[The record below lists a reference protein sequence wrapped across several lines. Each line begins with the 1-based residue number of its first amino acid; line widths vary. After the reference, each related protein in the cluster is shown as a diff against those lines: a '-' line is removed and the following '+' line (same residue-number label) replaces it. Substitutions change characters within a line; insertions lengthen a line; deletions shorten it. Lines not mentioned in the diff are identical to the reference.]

1 MPRYVAPPD
10 TEPMGEMNTTPL
22 IDVMLV
28 LLVMFLIALPALT
41 HKVPL
46 NIPPPGR
53 ANGVPPPAHNLGISQ
68 TGSLS
73 WDGETLPANALR
85 SRLDAM
91 VIDPAYPRLEIAA
104 HAEAPYGRVDEI
116 MAEIN
121 RAGVTQVGFIG
132 ISEHA
137 QAY

>member
-10 TEPMGEMNTTPL
+10 TEPMREMNTTPL

-46 NIPPPGR
+46 NLPIDGFEDGTPPPT
-53 ANGVPPPAHNLGISQ
+53 HSLGISP

-73 WDGETLPANALR
+73 WDGQMLPASALR
-85 SRLDAM
+85 DRLDTM
-91 VIDPAYPRLEIAA
+91 VVDPAHPRLEIAA

-116 MAEIN
+116 LAEIN
-121 RAGVTQVGFIG
+121 RAGVSQVGFTG
-132 ISEHA
+132 NSNYA
-137 QAY
+137 NAY

>member
-10 TEPMGEMNTTPL
+10 TEPMREMNTTPL

-46 NIPPPGR
+46 NIPPPGP
-53 ANGVPPPAHNLGISQ
+53 ADGAPPPTHSLGISP

-73 WDGETLPANALR
+73 WDGRMLPASALR
-85 SRLDAM
+85 DRLDAM
-91 VIDPAYPRLEIAA
+91 VADPAYPRLEIAA

-116 MAEIN
+116 LAEIN
-121 RAGVTQVGFIG
+121 RAGVTQVGFVG
-132 ISEHA
+132 NSDFA
-137 QAY
+137 NAY